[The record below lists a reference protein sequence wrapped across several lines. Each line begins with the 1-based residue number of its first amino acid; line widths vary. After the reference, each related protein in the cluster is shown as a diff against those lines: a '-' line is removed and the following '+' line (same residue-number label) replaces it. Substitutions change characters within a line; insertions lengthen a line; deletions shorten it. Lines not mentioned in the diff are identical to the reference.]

1 MPAVETGL
9 FKVQQPG
16 KEPQGVIRKAMEKKR
31 AKTEHIE
38 MVLNGPRMASVRER
52 FVQFQERF
60 SNKEGKGTRR
70 RRRRKGDTKRKGPKS
85 TSPSGKST
93 KPVCYHF
100 QKGSAKRIRMRLLAP
115 TRVPTLQVSMWM
127 RMAGIRV
134 YSSSQVKA
142 GEDKNGSAT
151 IAIKMEETKEVNCVL
166 EDCQGDTF

>member
-1 MPAVETGL
+1 
-9 FKVQQPG
+9 
-16 KEPQGVIRKAMEKKR
+16 MEKKR

-38 MVLNGPRMASVRER
+38 MILNGPRMASVREEIR
-52 FVQFQERF
+52 AISRTIFQQ
-60 SNKEGKGTRR
+60 
-70 RRRRKGDTKRKGPKS
+70 RRKGNKKKKTTEKVIQKGKDPKS
-85 TSPSGKST
+85 TSPPGKST

-115 TRVPTLQVSMWM
+115 TRVPTLQVPMWM